1 LSQETLTKTL
11 LPEEQPN
18 IKHVIKT
25 TERDLMLLKRKALTL
40 TLILSLLVSALAG
53 TLLIQNA
60 TRTFNVQA
68 ETANSDLIIEGDTN
82 ANVTIQSPENKT
94 YKENNVTLAFTIE
107 SGVPPMEYFDGSLFG
122 LFLRYGCALDY
133 DTSGLV
139 DLIWNSNL
147 LDKFPNNPPLVLNGS
162 ENVYTGN
169 ATLTNLSQG
178 AHTLT
183 VWVRAEQ
190 FMLSYSWGVWAI
202 FKTVSFNIDFTPPH
216 ISIVSPEPKVYNASD
231 VPLDFTVNETA
242 SQITYSL
249 DGQENITAAGNMT
262 LPQLSNGAHNVTV
275 YAADEAGNMGASET
289 ATFIVAKP
297 EPFSLVPVAVASVTV
312 VAVVIAGLLF
322 YFKKRKH

>member
-1 LSQETLTKTL
+1 
-11 LPEEQPN
+11 
-18 IKHVIKT
+18 
-25 TERDLMLLKRKALTL
+25 MKRKASALTF
-40 TLILSLLVSALAG
+40 ILSLLVSVLAG
-53 TLLIQNA
+53 TLLIQNGA
-60 TRTFNVQA
+60 RTFIVQA

-82 ANVTIQSPENKT
+82 ANVTIQSPENKA
-94 YKENNVTLAFTIE
+94 YNENNVTLAVTVE

-133 DTSGLV
+133 DTSDLV

-202 FKTVSFNIDFTPPH
+202 FKTVTFNIDFTPPH
-216 ISIVSPEPKVYNASD
+216 ISILSPENKAYNTSD
-231 VPLDFTVNETA
+231 VPLDLTVNETA

-249 DGQENITAAGNMT
+249 DGQENVTAAGNMT
-262 LPQLSNGAHNVTV
+262 LTQLSNGAHNVTV
-275 YAADEAGNMGASET
+275 YAADEAGNIGASET
-289 ATFIVAKP
+289 ATFTVAVT
-297 EPFSLVPVAVASVTV
+297 EPFPTVPVAAASVAV
-312 VAVVIAGLLF
+312 VAVVGVVLLV
-322 YFKKRKH
+322 YFKKRKKESGDKA

>member
-1 LSQETLTKTL
+1 
-11 LPEEQPN
+11 
-18 IKHVIKT
+18 
-25 TERDLMLLKRKALTL
+25 MLLKRKALTL
-40 TLILSLLVSALAG
+40 TVILSLLVSALAG

-68 ETANSDLIIEGDTN
+68 ETSNSNTISEGSPSGN
-82 ANVTIQSPENKT
+82 ITIQSPENKT
-94 YKENNVTLAFTIE
+94 YNENNVTLAFTIE
-107 SGVPPMEYFDGSLFG
+107 SGAQPVEYFNGTLFSLY
-122 LFLRYGCALDY
+122 LRHGEALDY
-133 DTSGLV
+133 DTSK
-139 DLIWNSNL
+139 LINLMWHTNL
-147 LDKFPNNPPLVLNGS
+147 LDEFPFWPFLTLSNLGNNLYV
-162 ENVYTGN
+162 GN
-169 ATLTNLSQG
+169 TTLTNLSQG
-178 AHTLT
+178 SHNITI
-183 VWVRAEQ
+183 WIRAEKNY
-190 FMLSYSWGVWAI
+190 LSYGVRVGYVLT
-202 FKTVSFNIDFTPPH
+202 TVSFNIDSTPPH
-216 ISIVSPEPKVYNASD
+216 VTILSPEPKVYNASD

-249 DGQENITAAGNMT
+249 DGQKNITAAGNMT

>member
-1 LSQETLTKTL
+1 
-11 LPEEQPN
+11 
-18 IKHVIKT
+18 
-25 TERDLMLLKRKALTL
+25 MKRKASALTF
-40 TLILSLLVSALAG
+40 ILSLLVSVLAG

-82 ANVTIQSPENKT
+82 ANVTIQSPENKA
-94 YKENNVTLAFTIE
+94 YNENNVTLAVTVE

-133 DTSGLV
+133 DTSDLV

-202 FKTVSFNIDFTPPH
+202 FKTVTFNIDFTPPH
-216 ISIVSPEPKVYNASD
+216 ISILSPENKAYNTSD
-231 VPLDFTVNETA
+231 VPLDLTVNETA

-249 DGQENITAAGNMT
+249 DGQENVTAAGNMT
-262 LPQLSNGAHNVTV
+262 LTQLSNGAHNVTV

-289 ATFIVAKP
+289 ATFTVAVP
-297 EPFSLVPVAVASVTV
+297 EPFPVVPVVTISVI
-312 VAVVIAGLLF
+312 VAVVTVGILV

>member
-1 LSQETLTKTL
+1 
-11 LPEEQPN
+11 
-18 IKHVIKT
+18 
-25 TERDLMLLKRKALTL
+25 MKRKASALTF
-40 TLILSLLVSALAG
+40 ILSLLVSVLAG

-82 ANVTIQSPENKT
+82 ANVTIQSPENKA
-94 YKENNVTLAFTIE
+94 YNENNVTLAVTVE

-133 DTSGLV
+133 DTSDLV

-202 FKTVSFNIDFTPPH
+202 FKTVTFNIDFTPPH
-216 ISIVSPEPKVYNASD
+216 ISILSPENKAYNTSD
-231 VPLDFTVNETA
+231 VPLDLTVNETA

-249 DGQENITAAGNMT
+249 DGQENVTAAGNMT
-262 LPQLSNGAHNVTV
+262 LTQLSNGAHNVTV
-275 YAADEAGNMGASET
+275 YAADEAGNIGASET
-289 ATFIVAKP
+289 ATFTVAVP
-297 EPFSLVPVAVASVTV
+297 EPFSVVLVVASVIT
-312 VAVVIAGLLF
+312 VAVIGVGLLF
-322 YFKKRKH
+322 YFKKRRR